1 VKYVKLR
8 IPKGVPLPKERKP
21 TMANDVTPCPKKTD
35 IGNVATD
42 AKAKVDKVIAAHP
55 ELKLDLQP
63 VSDSLQKIASDPHH
77 L

>member
-1 VKYVKLR
+1 
-8 IPKGVPLPKERKP
+8 
-21 TMANDVTPCPKKTD
+21 MANETTPCAKKATID
-35 IGNVATD
+35 DVAKD

-63 VSDSLQKIASDPHH
+63 VSDSLNKIASDPHR

>member
-1 VKYVKLR
+1 
-8 IPKGVPLPKERKP
+8 
-21 TMANDVTPCPKKTD
+21 MANNTTPCTNKSGIDTLA
-35 IGNVATD
+35 ND

-63 VSDSLQKIASDPHH
+63 VSDSLTKIASDPHR

>member
-1 VKYVKLR
+1 
-8 IPKGVPLPKERKP
+8 
-21 TMANDVTPCPKKTD
+21 MANNTTPCPKKTD
-35 IGNVATD
+35 IGNLATG
-42 AKAKVDKVIAAHP
+42 AKATVDKVIAAHP

>member
-1 VKYVKLR
+1 
-8 IPKGVPLPKERKP
+8 
-21 TMANDVTPCPKKTD
+21 MANDIAPCPHQTNITNTAK
-35 IGNVATD
+35 D

-63 VSDSLQKIASDPHH
+63 VSDSLQQIASDPHH